1 MFRLFASTLAAV
13 VAAASLLSGHAFAQ
27 QPDTS
32 GGRQIAE
39 TECAACHLVKP
50 GETGLGRNLDA
61 PAFQAVANLPST
73 NALALRVFLR
83 SSHTAMPNI
92 MLSDAEIDTLTA
104 YILSLKGK

>member
-1 MFRLFASTLAAV
+1 MFRLFASTLMVAL
-13 VAAASLLSGHAFAQ
+13 AAASHYAGPAFAQ
-27 QPDTS
+27 LQDPS
-32 GGRQIAE
+32 HGRRIAE

-73 NALALRVFLR
+73 NELALRVFLR

-104 YILSLKGK
+104 YIRSLKGK